1 MIKQLSHFAFN
12 FNLRRYMAG
21 PSGSGKTT
29 LLDMLAGKKT
39 ADYSGEVFLNGRPRS
54 GGAG

>member
-1 MIKQLSHFAFN
+1 MV
-12 FNLRRYMAG
+12 G

-39 ADYSGEVFLNGRPRS
+39 ADYTGEVGRCRLTVSKPELKARPVS
-54 GGAG
+54 ALETRM